1 MRSKRIPLSFPKSP
15 LTSPFPLHAT
25 RSTGIPGLT
34 GFHEGGKATKRDG
47 FKGRG
52 TGASPGAGI
61 GNTASMP
68 LSRAYPKTYFR
79 NPSNRP
85 HSIHKKESIVT
96 SQTTAKCRSYRVLSP
111 PAHQFLGMDLKR
123 PEYAWDDPL

>member
-15 LTSPFPLHAT
+15 PLTFPFPLHAT

-52 TGASPGAGI
+52 HWRKPRSQNWEYGI
-61 GNTASMP
+61 YAALPRVPKNL
-68 LSRAYPKTYFR
+68 LS
-79 NPSNRP
+79 
-85 HSIHKKESIVT
+85 
-96 SQTTAKCRSYRVLSP
+96 
-111 PAHQFLGMDLKR
+111 
-123 PEYAWDDPL
+123 